1 MSDTTIIALLIFFAA
16 IIALLV
22 IYVIRGKKRMRDNPN
37 QFNWQPEQD
46 YDVELKG
53 ETAMTPGFP
62 VLKKRPGKDENEPEK
77 K

>member
-1 MSDTTIIALLIFFAA
+1 MSNATIVFLLLFFAA

-22 IYVIRGKKRMRDNPN
+22 LYVVRGKRRLKENPN

-53 ETAMTPGFP
+53 ETPMTPGFP
-62 VLKKRPGKDENEPEK
+62 VLKKRDANRGNVEEQ
-77 K
+77 